1 MSRRLL
7 MLGLDSIDWYL
18 VNEWAAAGHLP
29 VLRELLHDSQLLFC
43 GEANRALPGSV
54 WTDIATGVSA
64 GTHGYVDLTHL
75 TPDSYR
81 FEHIDERRLSAAP
94 FYQLLSDAGVRCAVV
109 DFPIDYLLRD
119 FNGMQIVDWGT
130 EFKLGRFATQPS
142 QLAAQLV
149 ATYGG
154 HPLTDYDRTGLALC
168 ELVGLTRQL
177 ARGIEVKRRFAV
189 DLLRRRQHEFVFFNF
204 AELHKAGHFFWKFH
218 DRTHPDFTAAEPR
231 LTDSLREIYQQM
243 DRAIGSVLEQLGGDD
258 ELVVVT
264 DRGMYAEYR
273 GEHLVERILL
283 KLDLAVPRGRTGA
296 PGEPARASES
306 WRTRILA
313 ARSTREALRFVGQ
326 LLPESVRQALL
337 PFHRAAVGESAPLD
351 WRKTQVFAIPSVGN
365 SHLRINLAGRDPL
378 GAVSAGA
385 QYQRLLSETADQF
398 RALINPETGAAA
410 VEAIYF
416 PSTQFCGPR
425 SSELPDIAVVWNS
438 KSPINA
444 VASPAIGTIS
454 GRPAEGRTGNHRP
467 DGFALFRGS
476 SYVAGGRTQAGD
488 ARQIAP
494 AILNHFGIAAPAYY
508 EKQAPV
514 IDTDLTS
521 TGPTEY
527 RMRAARNR

>member
-29 VLRELLHDSQLLFC
+29 VLRELLDDSQLLFC
-43 GEANRALPGSV
+43 AEANRALPGSV

-109 DFPIDYLLRD
+109 DFPIDYLLEN
-119 FNGMQIVDWGT
+119 FNGLQIVDWGT
-130 EFKLGRFATQPS
+130 EFKLGSFATQPS
-142 QLAAQLV
+142 QLAAQLR
-149 ATYGG
+149 ATYGR
-154 HPLTDYDRTGLALC
+154 HPLTDYDRTRLGLS
-168 ELVGLTRQL
+168 ELVGLKHQL
-177 ARGIEVKRRFAV
+177 TRGIEVKRRFAV

-218 DRTHPDFTAAEPR
+218 DRTHPDFTAAEPQ

-243 DRAIGSVLEQLGGDD
+243 DRAIGSVLEQLGGND
-258 ELVVVT
+258 ELVLVT

-283 KLDLAVPRGRTGA
+283 ELDLAVPRGRAGA
-296 PGEPARASES
+296 PGRPSES
-306 WRTRILA
+306 WRTRVLA
-313 ARSTREALRFVGQ
+313 TRGAREALRFVGQ
-326 LLPESVRQALL
+326 KLLPESVRQALL
-337 PFHRAAVGESAPLD
+337 PFHRAAVGDSAPLD

-365 SHLRINLAGRDPL
+365 THLRINLAGRDPL
-378 GAVSAGA
+378 GTVSAGA
-385 QYQRLLSETADQF
+385 QYQLLLSQTADQF
-398 RALINPETGAAA
+398 RALINPQTGAAA
-410 VEAIYF
+410 VEDIYF
-416 PSTQFCGPR
+416 PCTQFRGPR

-444 VASPAIGTIS
+444 VVSQAIGTIS

-476 SYVAGGRTQAGD
+476 SYVAGGRTLHGD

-514 IDTDLTS
+514 IDTDLS
-521 TGPTEY
+521 SKGPTEY
-527 RMRAARNR
+527 RMRAVRNR